1 MRSVV
6 ANKLEIFLVALR
18 LGLTSFGG
26 PAAHL
31 GYFRDEYVV
40 KRQWISE
47 KDYTEIIALCQ
58 FLPGPASSQV
68 GIAVGMN
75 RGGIIGGFLAWLG
88 FTLPSAMILGAFA
101 YGILTFEDVGS
112 LGWFKGLKIVAV
124 PVVGVAIY
132 GMFGRFCID
141 WPRRG
146 IAIIATSVVL
156 VIGIA
161 NSQVYVIIC
170 AGLLGL
176 VIPLPAVQIT
186 SEEKKPVVIGYII
199 PTISLVVFGVILF
212 IFSNPAI
219 TQLFDNE
226 YFSLAENFYRVGSL
240 VFGGG
245 HVVLPL
251 LHDTTVVTGWVTEDQ
266 FVAGYGLA
274 QAIPGPLFTFAAYL
288 GVLIDQPLGPW
299 VGGMVA
305 IVAIFLPSFFL
316 VAGVLP
322 FWNRVRDVKM
332 MQRSV
337 SGVNA
342 AVVGLLIAA
351 FYNPIWTSTIHK
363 PEDLLLCG
371 FSLGAMVVLKWPTWL
386 VVILTAGLGQGMTY
400 FI

>member
-1 MRSVV
+1 MKSVV

-26 PAAHL
+26 PVAHL
-31 GYFRDEYVV
+31 GYFRDEYVA

-47 KDYTEIIALCQ
+47 KDYMEIIALCQ

-75 RGGIIGGFLAWLG
+75 RGGVIGGFLAWLG

-101 YGILTFEDVGS
+101 YGILTVEDVGS
-112 LGWFKGLKIVAV
+112 LGWVKGLKIVAI
-124 PVVGVAIY
+124 PVVVVAIY
-132 GMFGRFCID
+132 GMFGRFCVD
-141 WPRRG
+141 WPRRC
-146 IAIIATSVVL
+146 IAISATSVVL
-156 VIGIA
+156 ALGIA

-176 VIPLPAVQIT
+176 VIPLPVIQIT
-186 SEEKKPVVIGYII
+186 SEQKQPIVMGYII
-199 PTISLVVFGVILF
+199 PTISILVFVVILF

-219 TQLFDNE
+219 TQLFNNE
-226 YFSLAENFYRVGSL
+226 YFSLTENFYKVGSL

-251 LHDTTVVTGWVTEDQ
+251 LHDTTVVTGWVTEDE

-288 GVLIDQPLGPW
+288 GVLIDQPFDPW
-299 VGGMVA
+299 VGGVVA
-305 IVAIFLPSFFL
+305 IMAIFLPSFFL

-322 FWNRVRDVKM
+322 FWNSIRDVEM
-332 MQRSV
+332 MRRSV

-351 FYNPIWTSTIHK
+351 FYDPIWTSAIHK

-371 FSLGAMVVLKWPTWL
+371 VSLGAVVILKWPTW
-386 VVILTAGLGQGMTY
+386 VVVMLTAGLGQGMSY
-400 FI
+400 FM